1 MVGTVFEIK
10 KSALESIRNRA
21 DHMAERISQF
31 EDRNKL
37 IVGGGEEDSY
47 NTMYGKILFMC

>member
-1 MVGTVFEIK
+1 MLSLLV
-10 KSALESIRNRA
+10 
-21 DHMAERISQF
+21 SQF